1 MLALFSLG
9 IPLNFSSGTGT
20 SESDSWSPTF
30 GWSLGISPGP
40 LNQPLRGN
48 FPEIF
53 PVQSRS

>member
-1 MLALFSLG
+1 MLALCSLG
-9 IPLNFSSGTGT
+9 IPLNLSSGTGT

-40 LNQPLRGN
+40 LSQPLWGD
-48 FPEIF
+48 FPEIL